1 MNNQNYMGLIA
12 GGGRFPVLVAQEI
25 QKQGNKLFVIGL
37 KEGADQSIEKIS
49 EDFAWLSVGQLQ
61 KCIDLLK
68 ERNIKVVTM
77 VGQVKHANIYSAFKM
92 DFRAMK
98 LMGSLI
104 NKKADTIFAAVAKE
118 FKKDEIEFLPSH
130 IYLEHFLAPEGLI
143 AGKKLSA
150 DENKDVDFGFNIAKS
165 IAGLD
170 IGQTVVVKDRSVLA
184 VESIEGTDECIKR
197 AYSLGGDNAIVVKV
211 AKPNQDFRFDVPVIG
226 INTIDTLKNNK
237 IRAMVIEAGSTLIL
251 DKDEVIKK
259 AKENGVTI
267 LAISKTEG

>member
-1 MNNQNYMGLIA
+1 MLN
-12 GGGRFPVLVAQEI
+12 LVSYC
-25 QKQGNKLFVIGL
+25 K
-37 KEGADQSIEKIS
+37 
-49 EDFAWLSVGQLQ
+49 
-61 KCIDLLK
+61 
-68 ERNIKVVTM
+68 
-77 VGQVKHANIYSAFKM
+77 
-92 DFRAMK
+92 
-98 LMGSLI
+98 
-104 NKKADTIFAAVAKE
+104 
-118 FKKDEIEFLPSH
+118 
-130 IYLEHFLAPEGLI
+130 
-143 AGKKLSA
+143 
-150 DENKDVDFGFNIAKS
+150 KS

-226 INTIDTLKNNK
+226 VNTIDTLKNNK

-259 AKENGVTI
+259 AKENGITI

>member
-25 QKQGNKLFVIGL
+25 QKHGNKLFVIGL

-68 ERNIKVVTM
+68 EKNIKVVTM
-77 VGQVKHANIYSAFKM
+77 VGQVKHANIYSALKM
-92 DFRAMK
+92 DFRTMK

-104 NKKADTIFAAVAKE
+104 NKKADTIFGAIAKE
-118 FKKDEIEFLPSH
+118 FKKDGIEFLPSH
-130 IYLEHFLAPEGLI
+130 IYLKHFLATEGLI
-143 AGKKLSA
+143 VGKKLNS

-267 LAISKTEG
+267 LAISKTEV